1 MSAFSAAKRN
11 ALVALGLLLI
21 LNAGQTS
28 AGEDGQGYLGVMLQ
42 DITPSMAKALQL
54 EGQSGVMIN
63 QVVDDSPAAQ
73 AGLEDGDI
81 ILEFQGQP
89 IHDYNDLTRAVRR
102 SPPGEKVELLIL
114 HGGKKQTLW
123 VELGEKKKS
132 SGGHVFTNDDEDFWV
147 NGDGKVLLFRGE
159 DDDLDVDGWDFE
171 DLKNLKELE
180 GYTQLTTEHG
190 YLGVQLDD
198 LGEQLAEYFQV
209 KDGKGA
215 LVTEVTEDSP
225 AAAAGLKAGD
235 VIIEL
240 DGKKIDST
248 ASLHLAM
255 ADTEPDQEVEIR
267 VIRKGKNKSL
277 KATLG
282 EVPEGQQFGS
292 LHMYW
297 NDDDDLVVTAPKMLF
312 HGRGHH
318 PRGEYRGRRGDLPPL
333 PDMMR
338 QKQELQQMK
347 EELELMKQELREM
360 KKQLRD

>member
-147 NGDGKVLLFRGE
+147 NGFRKRERLVAKLHQLGADAAEILNRHLQEVLGKYRRILILTHVTPFVQTCTYKDNPGTPQGFPGFL
-159 DDDLDVDGWDFE
+159 WDTMGSIIRREAEEHPETEF
-171 DLKNLKELE
+171 LVFSGHTHE
-180 GYTQLTTEHG
+180 GSYARIAPNIQAWSAP
-190 YLGVQLDD
+190 
-198 LGEQLAEYFQV
+198 AEY
-209 KDGKGA
+209 G
-215 LVTEVTEDSP
+215 
-225 AAAAGLKAGD
+225 
-235 VIIEL
+235 EL
-240 DGKKIDST
+240 RCRI
-248 ASLHLAM
+248 LQ
-255 ADTEPDQEVEIR
+255 PDWTPGSSIR
-267 VIRKGKNKSL
+267 V
-277 KATLG
+277 
-282 EVPEGQQFGS
+282 
-292 LHMYW
+292 
-297 NDDDDLVVTAPKMLF
+297 
-312 HGRGHH
+312 
-318 PRGEYRGRRGDLPPL
+318 
-333 PDMMR
+333 
-338 QKQELQQMK
+338 
-347 EELELMKQELREM
+347 
-360 KKQLRD
+360 